1 VTAKNRVRVQLP
13 PILRP
18 VMGGLRTVEAEG
30 ASIGEVLDYLS
41 AKHPG
46 LALHLYDER
55 GQIRRNVVF
64 IHQGTALRP
73 FEAAARRLGPD
84 DEIVLTNALA
94 GG

>member
-1 VTAKNRVRVQLP
+1 MSVRVQLP

-18 VMGGLRTVEAEG
+18 VMGGARTVEAEG
-30 ASIGEVLDYLS
+30 ASIGEVLSYLA

-46 LALHLYDER
+46 LALHLYDES

-64 IHQGTALRP
+64 IHEGKALKP
-73 FEAAARRLGPD
+73 FEAAARRLGPN